1 MNDDNYLLALYAGQD
16 KKGKEKRDFEIVNM
30 LEAAQYYKTS
40 NDKETTG
47 YNMVPFKS
55 KHDYPFAYSLKI
67 GTMVL
72 LYENSPEEV
81 WDASKREMVKR
92 LYKIVGMSSMVVSG
106 CSYATI
112 TMRHHEEAR
121 SSKNLKAKNGTY
133 KQNEEFRPVIVM
145 LHTQIKA
152 LVQGYDFDIN
162 ELGEIKRLR

>member
-1 MNDDNYLLALYAGQD
+1 MALYVGQD

-40 NDKETTG
+40 NDKETTD

-112 TMRHHEEAR
+112 KMRHHEEAR
-121 SSKNLKAKNGTY
+121 LSKNLKFKNGTY
-133 KQNEEFRPVIVM
+133 KQNEEFRPAILM
-145 LHTQIKA
+145 YHTQIKA